1 MWLQVSKLI
10 NMARTEAYTPAG
22 PPKGSAA
29 LMKAE
34 KAAPALKNQPEP
46 MLSAED
52 LALHP
57 GNNP

>member
-10 NMARTEAYTPAG
+10 NAARSEAYTPAG
-22 PPKGSAA
+22 APKGSAA